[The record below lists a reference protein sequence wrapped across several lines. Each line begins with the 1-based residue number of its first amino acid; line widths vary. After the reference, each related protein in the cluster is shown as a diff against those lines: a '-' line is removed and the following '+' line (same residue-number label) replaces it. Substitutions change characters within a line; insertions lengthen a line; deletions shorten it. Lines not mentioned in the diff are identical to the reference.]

1 MRTLHVIRNTV
12 RNPIGLAIV
21 AGILLVGSV
30 SPVCGAEWQHFEYGG
45 KIKCM
50 DASERSVWIG
60 GEAGA
65 LRYDVETGRFLRV
78 TQKSNKRGEQ
88 LELAGSIVRSI
99 AVDSRGRTW
108 FACWEKTKDGLAGT
122 GITVMD
128 PLGFTSFSEEDGLPS
143 NEVYTLCADTR
154 GRIWAGTKAGVAV
167 FDEGRWTVYTTEDG
181 LHRNDALEI
190 SIDTHGRVWCG
201 FWRGLNVHDEGQ
213 WWTWKRKRVDYVY
226 RIIPA
231 DDNRVYCA
239 TKGGMAIY
247 DGERWEFVKNRGD
260 LRKRLISDMAVDG
273 EGRIWCAWGGYEKGI
288 ALYDDGKWSRMTR
301 RSTGGGLAA
310 NRTIAV
316 AADRHRRMWVGDRD
330 GRISVMVPD
339 GAPQVFDGALVKTA
353 WAEPGAFRPARRY
366 ANNEKIR
373 YLEPRVERTLRSA
386 FSGLP
391 ALNWTS
397 TPWTQ
402 TLSALK
408 LRDDEFLALSST
420 LRPLAPRPVE
430 RPLPMADLTWEEA
443 EITRMRAEPILLA
456 QAGGGAPG
464 STDSAAAPTGVQLR
478 ITEPRALDQSTVEAP
493 FETVERLLEIRGAVV
508 AGDAKLVKIEVNG
521 FEATLQEALDIGFG
535 TPPFHPFIA
544 KVLLKDI
551 DEIHIEV
558 FDDKDRSQGF
568 RDIPIKIVKPVAES
582 TPPDIHFIQPG
593 IPPEE
598 VSAAR
603 GGGWPIEVVLKS
615 ANKGLVRGLVQ
626 DDTEVKN
633 VLMNNQD
640 VEFVGAAPP
649 SQLEEAGMAGAQ
661 NVKAFENHFRLSPG
675 RNDITI
681 QAVDIFDNVS
691 LVSLDLNV
699 QKALSDSMFYDQNYA
714 MIVGIDRYR
723 YWPQLKNAVRDAKG
737 MRNLLVERF
746 KFPEENIYELY
757 DEKADRDGI
766 LKAFR
771 AIYKAQKNSRV
782 IIFYAGHGQTTTSRT
797 DSHGYLIPF
806 DGVAT
811 TSERPELEVL
821 DTWLSMERLSREI
834 SYFDAKHILLVID
847 ACYSGLMTAKRS
859 AGFRGFGDE
868 NAGAANFIRIANQLA
883 VEVITAGA
891 QDEEVLDAGR
901 SDGHSV
907 FTGTLLDGIRT
918 GKADLVPDGVI
929 TSRELGAY
937 LTVEVPQATGGKQ
950 HPQYAKLPGYEDEKG
965 LVLFSISEPG

>member
-1 MRTLHVIRNTV
+1 MRTLHEIRNAA

-21 AGILLVGSV
+21 AAMLLAWGV
-30 SPVCGAEWQHFEYGG
+30 SPVWGAEWQHFDYGG

-78 TQKSNKRGEQ
+78 TQKTNMRGEQ

-99 AVDSRGRTW
+99 AVDSWGRTW
-108 FACWEKTKDGLAGT
+108 FACWEKGKGGLAGA

-128 PLGFTSFSEEDGLPS
+128 PLGFTSFTEEDGLPS

-167 FDEGRWTVYTTEDG
+167 FDDGRWTVYTTEDG
-181 LHRNDALEI
+181 LQRNDALEI
-190 SIDTHGRVWCG
+190 SIDAHGRVWCG
-201 FWRGLNVHDEGQ
+201 FWRGVNVHDDGQ
-213 WWTWKRKRVDYVY
+213 WWTWQRKRVDYVY

-239 TKGGMAIY
+239 TKGGMAVY
-247 DGERWEFVKNRGD
+247 DGERWEFIKNRGD

-273 EGRIWCAWGGYEKGI
+273 EGRIWCAWGGYDKGI
-288 ALYDDGKWSRMTR
+288 ALYGDGKWSRLTR

-310 NRTIAV
+310 NRTMAV
-316 AADRHRRMWVGDRD
+316 AADRHKRMWVGDRD

-339 GAPQVFDGALVKTA
+339 GAPEVFDGALVKTS
-353 WAEPGAFRPARRY
+353 WVEPGAFQPVRRY
-366 ANNEKIR
+366 ASNERIR
-373 YLEPRVERTLRSA
+373 PEEPRVGRALRSA
-386 FSGLP
+386 FAGLP
-391 ALNWTS
+391 SLNWTS
-397 TPWTQ
+397 SPWMG
-402 TLSALK
+402 ALQSLR
-408 LRDDEFLALSST
+408 LRDDELLAVSST
-420 LRPLAPRPVE
+420 SRPLAPLPVE
-430 RPLPMADLTWEEA
+430 RPLPMADLTWEDA
-443 EITRMRAEPILLA
+443 EIVRTSDEPILLA
-456 QAGGGAPG
+456 QAGGGAPVT
-464 STDSAAAPTGVQLR
+464 TDSAVAPTGVQLK
-478 ITEPRALDQSTVEAP
+478 IAEPKTLGQSTAEAP
-493 FETVERLLEIRGAVV
+493 FETDRRTLEVSGMAIAEEGV
-508 AGDAKLVKIEVNG
+508 KLAKIEVNG
-521 FEATLQEALDIGFG
+521 LEATLKEAI
-535 TPPFHPFIA
+535 PFRGSLIHNFEA
-544 KVLLKDI
+544 KVLLTGIDDI
-551 DEIHIEV
+551 HLEV

-568 RDIPIKIVKPVAES
+568 RDIPIKVLGPEAEAS
-582 TPPDIHFIQPG
+582 PPDIHFIKPG

-633 VLMNNQD
+633 VLMNNEE
-640 VEFVGAAPP
+640 VEWINDARP
-649 SQLEEAGMAGAQ
+649 SELEEAGMAGAQ
-661 NVKAFENHFRLSPG
+661 NVKAFENSFRLNPG
-675 RNDITI
+675 KNDITI

-691 LVSLDLNV
+691 QVTLDLNV
-699 QKALSDSMFYDQNYA
+699 QKALSDSMFYAQNHA

-737 MRNLLVERF
+737 MRNMLVERF
-746 KFPEENIYELY
+746 KFPEGNIHELY
-757 DEKADRDGI
+757 DEEASREGI

-771 AIYKAQKNSRV
+771 AIYKAPKNSRV
-782 IIFYAGHGQTTTSRT
+782 IIFYAGHGQTTPTRT
-797 DSHGYLIPF
+797 GTDGFLIPH

-811 TSERPELEVL
+811 TSERPGLDVL
-821 DTWLSMERLSREI
+821 DTWLGMDRLSKEI
-834 SYFDAKHILLVID
+834 AYFEAKHILLIID

-868 NAGAANFIRIANQLA
+868 NAGAANFIRIANQSA

-901 SDGHSV
+901 PDGHSV
-907 FTGTLLDGIRT
+907 FTGMLLDGIRT
-918 GKADLVPDGVI
+918 GKADIVADGVI

-937 LTVEVPQATGGKQ
+937 LTVEVPQATGGRQ
-950 HPQYAKLPGYEDEKG
+950 HPQYAKLPGHEDEKG
-965 LVLFSISEPG
+965 LVLFSISESG